1 MAITGSVISALQIIV
16 GVATFQRSPKDTV
29 RLQQMVQAV
38 PHNFQT
44 EEVPR
49 MQSVIRSFKRYLGMN
64 IVFWLLSA
72 GVNPV
77 IVFAS
82 AMIASPE

>member
-1 MAITGSVISALQIIV
+1 MAITGSVFSALQIIV

-38 PHNFQT
+38 PHSFQT

-64 IVFWLLSA
+64 VVFLLLSA